1 MLQRG
6 IKRNRTWIIIIQ
18 LRSPPTSIRI
28 IRLDVRYLISIPI
41 STAVHDT
48 IIECNSLHSDEPCA
62 EIEPIEPNG
71 GQYG

>member
-1 MLQRG
+1 MDGKHAGYMLQRG

-48 IIECNSLHSDEPCA
+48 IECNSLNSDELSD
-62 EIEPIEPNG
+62 
-71 GQYG
+71 